1 VEKFA
6 ARAQVA
12 VEHVRRSAPLRN
24 FSQRLRARLTSA
36 TPPAFVPRGNAC
48 QPAGVAKAP
57 SQVYFDSSIL
67 KFPREA
73 EWFNRCKVVKK
84 LTWANVKEELW
95 RKSVLSVIII
105 VALWN
110 VFVSSDI
117 VAAKLQGEGPWR
129 ETFREIRDL
138 NVHLQLRFY
147 QLLTS
152 WKPITFVP
160 SRVSLVYIDD
170 DAHWKWLFGDMPTS
184 RGFLATLITNASQP
198 ATKASAIALDVQLYA
213 PEREGIDKEER
224 DRANQ
229 ALLQAIKDAAG
240 NGVPVILATGYYIE
254 KDGRQVLIPGIF
266 TNSQLPLKTADGRC
280 SPGPAC
286 AALGYI
292 NPPDDRRRIP
302 LVEQLYAENS
312 GPIPYDSFALAVV
325 RAMEGP
331 TRRITSDSVVAEAMK
346 KDDRHPI
353 FGSFIREL
361 PSPEEA
367 SKLSDEQRRKYFSTI
382 SIMGLYYGD
391 PHAEAQCADRFVL
404 IGGHWR
410 DIQGHGQ
417 LMDSHMSPVGEISGL
432 ALHANYIESLWQH
445 QFEPEVPVAVGVTID
460 VLTGLVVYVCFG
472 LTSGIQRFAV
482 LLSAFL
488 IPPLVAFIFLVTF
501 NRYLDF
507 LLPLELYFLHIF
519 YETAKEYGELKH
531 AVTPM
536 GGHRLSRRK
545 EHARRS

>member
-1 VEKFA
+1 VVRKF
-6 ARAQVA
+6 
-12 VEHVRRSAPLRN
+12 
-24 FSQRLRARLTSA
+24 
-36 TPPAFVPRGNAC
+36 
-48 QPAGVAKAP
+48 
-57 SQVYFDSSIL
+57 
-67 KFPREA
+67 
-73 EWFNRCKVVKK
+73 
-84 LTWANVKEELW
+84 TWAEVKEVLW

-152 WKPITFVP
+152 WKPVKFAP

-170 DAHWKWLFGDMPTS
+170 DTHWKLLFGDMPTS
-184 RGFLATLITNASQP
+184 RGFLATLITNASQTK
-198 ATKASAIALDVQLYA
+198 TKAAAIALDVQLYA

-224 DRANQ
+224 DRANT

-280 SPGPAC
+280 SPEPAC

-302 LVEQLYAENS
+302 LVERLYDEDS
-312 GPIPYDSFALAVV
+312 GPSPVDSFALAVV
-325 RAMEGP
+325 RALEGP
-331 TRRITSDSVVAEAMK
+331 NREITLDPVVGQAMK
-346 KDDRHPI
+346 NDDRHPI
-353 FGSFIREL
+353 FGSFVREL
-361 PSPEEA
+361 PSPEEV
-367 SKLSDEQRRKYFSTI
+367 SKLSDEQRRMYFPTI
-382 SIMGLYYGD
+382 SIMDLYYGD
-391 PHAEAQCADRFVL
+391 PHAEGQCTNRIVL

-417 LMDSHMSPVGEISGL
+417 LMDRHMSPVGEISGL
-432 ALHANYIESLWQH
+432 ALHANYIESLLQH
-445 QFEPEVPVAVGVTID
+445 QFEPEVPVWVGVIID

-472 LTSGIQRFAV
+472 LTSGIQRFFV

-488 IPPLVAFIFLVTF
+488 IPPLVAFIFLVTL

-507 LLPLELYFLHIF
+507 LLPLELYFLHIL
-519 YETAKEYGELKH
+519 YETAKEYSEQKH
-531 AVTPM
+531 PVTAI
-536 GGHRLSRRK
+536 GGHGLSHRK

>member
-1 VEKFA
+1 MVRKF
-6 ARAQVA
+6 
-12 VEHVRRSAPLRN
+12 
-24 FSQRLRARLTSA
+24 
-36 TPPAFVPRGNAC
+36 
-48 QPAGVAKAP
+48 
-57 SQVYFDSSIL
+57 
-67 KFPREA
+67 
-73 EWFNRCKVVKK
+73 
-84 LTWANVKEELW
+84 TWANVKHVLW

-117 VAAKLQGEGPWR
+117 VAARLQGEGPWR

-152 WKPITFVP
+152 WKPVEFTP
-160 SRVSLVYIDD
+160 RNVSLVYIDD
-170 DAHWKWLFGDMPTS
+170 DTHWKLLYGDMPTS
-184 RGFLATLITNASQP
+184 RGFLATLIKNASQP
-198 ATKASAIALDVQLYA
+198 TIKAAAIALDVQLYA
-213 PEREGIDKEER
+213 PDPDREGVDKEER
-224 DRANQ
+224 ERANQ
-229 ALLQAIKDAAG
+229 ALLQAIRDAAG
-240 NGVPVILATGYYIE
+240 NGVPVILATGYYPE

-302 LVEQLYAENS
+302 LVEQVYAENS
-312 GPIPYDSFALAVV
+312 GPIPVDSFALAVV

-331 TRRITSDSVVAEAMK
+331 EREITLNPVVGRAMK
-346 KDDRHPI
+346 NDDRHPI

-367 SKLSDEQRRKYFSTI
+367 SKLGDEQRRKYFPTI
-382 SIMGLYYGD
+382 SIMDLYYGD
-391 PHAEAQCADRFVL
+391 PHAEGLCKGRIVL

-417 LMDSHMSPVGEISGL
+417 LVDSHMSPVGQISGL
-432 ALHANYIESLWQH
+432 ALHANYIESLLQH
-445 QFEPEVPVAVGVTID
+445 QFEPEVPVAVGVAID

-472 LTSGIQRFAV
+472 LATGIQRFFV

-488 IPPLVAFIFLVTF
+488 IPPLVAFTFLVTL
-501 NRYLDF
+501 NLYLDF
-507 LLPLELYFLHIF
+507 LLPLELYFLHIL
-519 YETAKEYGELKH
+519 YETAEEYSELKH
-531 AVTPM
+531 AVTPI